1 MALRDGLRTIR
12 HSQIDK
18 LHRPRARGY
27 VIINSLPEPR
37 VFLKR
42 VREEK
47 KRNAARADF
56 ALFVESVY
64 NVRTRRVL
72 KDYPD
77 RLAENLCVQ

>member
-1 MALRDGLRTIR
+1 MALQIQGLRTIR
-12 HSQIDK
+12 QIDK

-47 KRNAARADF
+47 KRNAAPYARGLCAICGKRTQRA
-56 ALFVESVY
+56 Y
-64 NVRTRRVL
+64 T
-72 KDYPD
+72 
-77 RLAENLCVQ
+77 